1 MAPSTTPQVLSLYRS
16 LLRAGRVFHTHNY
29 RDYVHRRTR
38 DAFRAAAGET
48 DPVKI
53 AELIAAGQ
61 RDLEVTRRQAWLN
74 AQFKAD
80 KSVVE
85 HA

>member
-48 DPVKI
+48 DP
-53 AELIAAGQ
+53 